1 METGFQVAAS
11 NSADAKKHHPHK
23 KQKRFQS
30 FQFVLSNI
38 LTLGSLNPADF
49 TPVEFHEIIGIAS
62 STSADR
68 KKTLRSQEIETVLNN
83 IQHTAQT
90 TGRDDFVLSFFHK
103 KQPDGFWR
111 LERNLP
117 ESCGLWATLPDLVLK
132 GNWRI
137 LQQYVIGGT
146 CQSLGGHARDM
157 RFKYSNLILSKL
169 ILLLS
174 LRKQFFSRM
183 DINGQDN

>member
-62 STSADR
+62 RTSADT
-68 KKTLRSQEIETVLNN
+68 KKHYAHKKEKRFQIISSILLRQ
-83 IQHTAQT
+83 
-90 TGRDDFVLSFFHK
+90 LSFFHK

-117 ESCGLWATLPDLVLK
+117 ESFGLWATLPDLDLK
-132 GNWRI
+132 GNCWI
-137 LQQYVIGGT
+137 LQQYVICRRYLPEFRGT
-146 CQSLGGHARDM
+146 CQRYGV
-157 RFKYSNLILSKL
+157 
-169 ILLLS
+169 
-174 LRKQFFSRM
+174 QV
-183 DINGQDN
+183 Q